1 MDSRHAGSPFPA
13 TSPASGPAVEV
24 RAQSIELVRQWWA
37 STLFATHF
45 GAHEDPNV
53 HLDAMQTHRTTMT
66 DIAREYITADG
77 GAADQQRRFVD
88 EMRGYIE

>member
-1 MDSRHAGSPFPA
+1 
-13 TSPASGPAVEV
+13 
-24 RAQSIELVRQWWA
+24 
-37 STLFATHF
+37 
-45 GAHEDPNV
+45 
-53 HLDAMQTHRTTMT
+53 MQTHRTTMT